1 MSTLPPPPPGA
12 NQPGSTPPGPPAP
25 PAGFGAQP
33 QQQFGGQA
41 AQQQFGGQQFPQ
53 QPGYGQQMPQ
63 QRQGGSVMGD
73 LFNLN
78 FGNSAAGRKARG
90 GYLIVLISVLAAA
103 ANTIVLG
110 IIYSI
115 QLFKASSSMAA
126 SFTGANTTGGML
138 FGVYLLLASII
149 GSLLTAAGLLVVA
162 RTIFSNYVRLHE
174 RG

>member
-1 MSTLPPPPPGA
+1 MSTLPPPPPGS
-12 NQPGSTPPGPPAP
+12 NHPGSTPPAPPAP

-33 QQQFGGQA
+33 QFGGQPAQPQFGGPQP
-41 AQQQFGGQQFPQ
+41 PQ
-53 QPGYGQQMPQ
+53 QPVYGQQMPQ
-63 QRQGGSVMGD
+63 QRSGGSAMGD
-73 LFNLN
+73 MFNLD

-90 GYLIVLISVLAAA
+90 GYLIVLISALAAA

-115 QLFKASSSMAA
+115 QLFKTTSSIAA

-149 GSLLTAAGLLVVA
+149 GSLLTAAAVLVVA
-162 RTIFSNYVRLHE
+162 RTIFSNYVRLNE